1 MLVQGVTSAAD
12 RVAKEVDLDQVVAA
26 AVVATQ
32 EAIYF
37 FGYKDLQVSGAS
49 PAQILRQTDADGKTI
64 LGPIDPLDPIRASIE
79 DLRDNVDDRIY
90 YFGSKDLVTTDLDP
104 VTNTAIQLSRIDG
117 DGVAEVG
124 VVLER
129 DWRPTIIA
137 GDAYAFDKN
146 GARVRLTA
154 SRDVVR
160 CDVRNATAEFDRITA
175 AGVFSRTRTKLY
187 GSSSHLLSTT
197 KIIHIAGL
205 GQSLSVGNSGVPLFT
220 TTPVRPGRV
229 LSFNAG
235 VLTYGS
241 DHNSLYLKDGI
252 PNVPVPP
259 ANIESL
265 IDCRERY
272 SETFMSSE
280 GEYLTRTGSLP
291 STTAVLMSAHGVGGL
306 TVDKFFEGGVLFEN
320 AVAAVAQSWKLAQLF
335 GLEHEVILDFE
346 QGESNA
352 SLSSSVAY
360 YKDAIVAKIQQ
371 RFEARV
377 QDIKGTTETV
387 PMFISQMNSWTGSS
401 FATSNVPVAQFEA
414 AMENPGKVI
423 LANPKYIGPFADKQH
438 YTTEGYMD
446 LGSMRGYAIDLH
458 RKGGVSLPPSF
469 ISAVRSGTELAL
481 TFRDLPG
488 TFGIDRTRVT
498 DPGND
503 GVVWSD
509 DGTGSSVSIV
519 PGSAQFT
526 PGSRVVK
533 YQLSAVPT
541 GGAQTVRIGLDG
553 IPGNNGGPTTGPRTT
568 FRIDTG
574 KLNRRGNPLYRDCV
588 AHKLNVT
595 TA

>member
-1 MLVQGVTSAAD
+1 M
-12 RVAKEVDLDQVVAA
+12 
-26 AVVATQ
+26 
-32 EAIYF
+32 
-37 FGYKDLQVSGAS
+37 
-49 PAQILRQTDADGKTI
+49 RQTDADGKTI

-154 SRDVVR
+154 SADVVR
-160 CDVRNATAEFDRITA
+160 CEVRNATAEFDRITA

-187 GSSSHLLSTT
+187 GSSNHLLSTT
-197 KIIHIAGL
+197 KLFHRAGL
-205 GQSLSVGNSGVPLFT
+205 GQSLSVGNSGTPLFT
-220 TTPVRPGRV
+220 TAPVRPGRV

-241 DHNSLYLKDGI
+241 DHNSLYLKDGV

-291 STTAVLMSAHGVGGL
+291 SDVAVLESAHGVGGL
-306 TVDKFFEGGVLFEN
+306 TVDKFLEGGVLFEN

-335 GLEHEVILDFE
+335 GLQHEVALSFV

-352 SLSSSVAY
+352 SPSSSVAF
-360 YKDAIVAKIQQ
+360 YKGALVDIQR

-377 QDIKGTTETV
+377 QAIKGTTESV
-387 PMFISQMNSWTGSS
+387 PMYLCQMNSWTGSNLV
-401 FATSNVPVAQFEA
+401 TSNVPVAQFEA
-414 AMENPGKVI
+414 ALENPGKII
-423 LANPKYIGPFADKQH
+423 LVGPKYVGPFADKQH
-438 YTTEGYMD
+438 FTAEGYVD
-446 LGSMRGYAIDLH
+446 HGAVYGYAIDLH
-458 RKGGVSLPPSF
+458 RKGGVSLPLSG
-469 ISAVRSGTELAL
+469 ISAIRSGIDVAL

-488 TFGIDRTRVT
+488 TFGIDRSRVT

-509 DGTGSSVSIV
+509 DGTGNSVSIV

-526 PGSRVVK
+526 PGTRVVR

-541 GGAQTVRIGLDG
+541 GGSPRLRIGLDG
-553 IPGNNGGPTTGPRTT
+553 ISGNNGGPTTGPRTT
-568 FRIDTG
+568 FRTDTG
-574 KLNRRGNPLYRDCV
+574 KLNRRGNPIYRDCV
-588 AHKLNVT
+588 AHALPVT

>member
-26 AVVATQ
+26 AVGATQ

-154 SRDVVR
+154 SADVVR
-160 CDVRNATAEFDRITA
+160 CEVRNATAEFDRITA

-187 GSSSHLLSTT
+187 GSSNHLLSTT
-197 KIIHIAGL
+197 KLFHRAGL
-205 GQSLSVGNSGVPLFT
+205 GQSLSVGNSGTPLFT
-220 TTPVRPGRV
+220 TAPVRPGRV

-241 DHNSLYLKDGI
+241 DHNSLYLKDGV

-291 STTAVLMSAHGVGGL
+291 SDVAVLESAHGVGGL
-306 TVDKFFEGGVLFEN
+306 TVDKFLEGGVLFEN

-335 GLEHEVILDFE
+335 GLQHEVALSFV

-352 SLSSSVAY
+352 SPSSSVAF
-360 YKDAIVAKIQQ
+360 YKGALVDIQR

-377 QDIKGTTETV
+377 QAIKGTTESV
-387 PMFISQMNSWTGSS
+387 PMYLCQMNSWTGSNLV
-401 FATSNVPVAQFEA
+401 TSNVPVAQFEA
-414 AMENPGKVI
+414 ALENPGKII
-423 LANPKYIGPFADKQH
+423 LVGPKYVGP
-438 YTTEGYMD
+438 
-446 LGSMRGYAIDLH
+446 
-458 RKGGVSLPPSF
+458 
-469 ISAVRSGTELAL
+469 VR
-481 TFRDLPG
+481 R
-488 TFGIDRTRVT
+488 
-498 DPGND
+498 
-503 GVVWSD
+503 
-509 DGTGSSVSIV
+509 
-519 PGSAQFT
+519 
-526 PGSRVVK
+526 
-533 YQLSAVPT
+533 
-541 GGAQTVRIGLDG
+541 
-553 IPGNNGGPTTGPRTT
+553 
-568 FRIDTG
+568 
-574 KLNRRGNPLYRDCV
+574 
-588 AHKLNVT
+588 
-595 TA
+595 